1 MHRSSIGV
9 ALAVLLGGVLS
20 LGVCAAHASA
30 RPDDAPKDAPKPAK
44 VDLNKA
50 SLEDLMALPGVG
62 EVTAKKIIAGRPYK
76 AIADLS
82 GAGLGDALIEKLTP
96 LVMIAKAA
104 PDKEKPAAK
113 PGKPDVNAATLDEL
127 MALPGVGEAYGK
139 KIIAGRPYKAIGDL
153 SKAGLPDALIEKL
166 TPLVTVGGKGA
177 GDAAAPVSDPK
188 LVAEAKKTSLNHGS
202 LAQLVEL
209 PGVGDAYA
217 QKIVDGRPWK
227 SVDDLTKT
235 GLAAAAVAKLKP
247 LLTLQEV
254 VWVNLDSKIFHRPS
268 SRWFGKTKEG
278 VYLLAADA
286 AKAGYR
292 EAGETD
298 DAEEKPPTPPPGM
311 GDAGMMK

>member
-1 MHRSSIGV
+1 
-9 ALAVLLGGVLS
+9 
-20 LGVCAAHASA
+20 
-30 RPDDAPKDAPKPAK
+30 
-44 VDLNKA
+44 
-50 SLEDLMALPGVG
+50 MALPGVG

-96 LVMIAKAA
+96 LVTIGKTA
-104 PDKEKPAAK
+104 PEKEKPAAK
-113 PGKPDVNAATLDEL
+113 PGKPDLNKATLDEL

-166 TPLVTVGGKGA
+166 TPLVTVGKGPA
-177 GDAAAPVSDPK
+177 TRPPPSPTPSSSPRRRRRASTTARSRSWS
-188 LVAEAKKTSLNHGS
+188 T
-202 LAQLVEL
+202 L

-235 GLAAAAVAKLKP
+235 GLTAAAVAKLKP
-247 LLTLQEV
+247 LVTLQEI

-286 AKAGYR
+286 VEGGLSRGGCVRRRGGEAADAAARDGRRRDDEVAEPFAGR
-292 EAGETD
+292 ARVRRGGR
-298 DAEEKPPTPPPGM
+298 ARGLARPT
-311 GDAGMMK
+311 